1 MRRTIQLLI
10 SIVVLIF
17 VLLTDTVAWTSEAN
31 TGKYA
36 DSDFVYGYAFALLG
50 EYQKAVAKYKTHIS
64 THPESVEGY
73 NNIGNAH
80 YQLGSFDDA
89 ITAYEQAVKKS
100 PNLAVPHYNL
110 ANVLIYDKPDRAIKE
125 YKKAID
131 LDQGLLEAYNNLGLA
146 LQSKEEDMAIEY
158 FRKGLRL
165 SADRASKEQA
175 TKIALVHFNLACLLH
190 EQRFQEIQDECNQ
203 ADRKSENLLSEST
216 KTRDMDIAQRK
227 SLATEQ
233 WAEKISACGDDF
245 KCKKIAVRKWR
256 QELKNI
262 ASSQQLIP
270 GHKGSLGHR
279 IDTKKTRNSLD
290 RCLERNADKF
300 EDVIR
305 EYSAALQSDPNSY
318 QFHNNLGT
326 VYLETGRFKKAIEQY
341 RKALHLD
348 PYSIFVH
355 NNLGVT
361 FFKQAETK
369 KGDQQYRMV
378 SWLRKKLLTTE
389 LYGAYR
395 QHLAAGVSKGRVAER
410 GLGSSERFRLSQMRH
425 FQPEGS
431 KQSIPIMLMWNV
443 FHAFGQLDLPSE
455 MTDKLQQALAYSILS
470 EELFHHPNIHLLQ
483 PVVRI
488 LSIFSP
494 ERRKMQ
500 VGTGFVAD
508 RDGDRGYIV
517 TAYHNLYQK
526 KLEEIRRDVE
536 AMEIVVQFFTPIPTA
551 QRATI
556 VWKSKQDNGID
567 LALLRVNNL
576 PPAIPVAGL
585 GDSSSK
591 LQDEDLFIVGNPGG
605 ERWKLTTG
613 VLQAFLCNKDQI
625 VFKGENGKSLASGYS
640 GGPVYGA
647 DSGRIVGLYTQTA
660 PDTMEMAIPAERI
673 KKILQEFQQN
683 LSKEGEING

>member
-1 MRRTIQLLI
+1 MKDVSSVCGRNSLNMGLFFLKRE
-10 SIVVLIF
+10 SRV
-17 VLLTDTVAWTSEAN
+17 
-31 TGKYA
+31 
-36 DSDFVYGYAFALLG
+36 
-50 EYQKAVAKYKTHIS
+50 S

-110 ANVLIYDKPDRAIKE
+110 ANVLISDTPDRAIEE

-146 LQSKEEDMAIEY
+146 LQSKEAEKHC
-158 FRKGLRL
+158 F
-165 SADRASKEQA
+165 
-175 TKIALVHFNLACLLH
+175 
-190 EQRFQEIQDECNQ
+190 
-203 ADRKSENLLSEST
+203 KSTIDSSV
-216 KTRDMDIAQRK
+216 QRK
-227 SLATEQ
+227 LGSVYQ
-233 WAEKISACGDDF
+233 
-245 KCKKIAVRKWR
+245 CKKNGWAV
-256 QELKNI
+256 
-262 ASSQQLIP
+262 
-270 GHKGSLGHR
+270 
-279 IDTKKTRNSLD
+279 LD

-326 VYLETGRFKKAIEQY
+326 VYLETGRFEKAIEQY

-355 NNLGVT
+355 NNLGVA
-361 FFKQAETK
+361 FFKQAETE
-369 KGDQQYRMV
+369 KGEQQYRMV
-378 SWLRKKLLTTE
+378 SWLRKKLLTSE
-389 LYGAYR
+389 PYGAYR
-395 QHLAAGVSKGRVAER
+395 QHLAAGISKGRVAER
-410 GLGSSERFRLSQMRH
+410 GLGSSEKFRLSQMRH
-425 FQPEGS
+425 FQPEGC

-443 FHAFGQLDLPSE
+443 FRAFGQLDLPSE
-455 MTDKLQQALAYSILS
+455 MADKLQEALAYSILF
-470 EELFHHPNIHLLQ
+470 EELFHHPNTHLLQ

-591 LQDEDLFIVGNPGG
+591 PQNEDLFIVGNPGG

-613 VLQAFLCNKDQI
+613 VLQAFLCDKDQI
-625 VFKGENGKSLASGYS
+625 VFKGKNGKSLASGYS

-673 KKILQEFQQN
+673 KEILQEFQQN